1 MGIAEIIALLSLLVA
16 VVALFIKSRADRISL
31 EVRIAEV
38 SRDMI
43 ALNEK
48 VNTGFI
54 QRNELIEGIRLSTTV
69 MINSLSEQLNTN
81 NSINRSDHQSI
92 VDKIDDLKNLLIKM
106 SVSTKIK

>member
-16 VVALFIKSRADRISL
+16 IVALFLKSRADRISL

-38 SRDMI
+38 SRDMV

-54 QRNELIEGIRLSTTV
+54 QRNELIEGIRLSTTT
-69 MINSLSEQLNTN
+69 MINSLAEQLHCNNT
-81 NSINRSDHQSI
+81 INREDHDHISK
-92 VDKIDDLKNLLIKM
+92 KIDDLKDLLIKI
-106 SVSTKIK
+106 SVGTKIK